1 MYRECHFLFYS
12 NMLLGYIFIYLYII
26 FYILNMKTSID
37 LPEELID
44 EAMRIS
50 GSKSKIEAIKRALKE
65 MIERERRLKLLNF
78 KGKVDLEI
86 DLDSSRNRV
95 DIL

>member
-1 MYRECHFLFYS
+1 
-12 NMLLGYIFIYLYII
+12 
-26 FYILNMKTSID
+26 MKTSID

-50 GSKSKIEAIKRALKE
+50 GSKSKIEAIKRALLE

-78 KGKVDLEI
+78 KGKIDLEI

-95 DIL
+95 III

>member
-1 MYRECHFLFYS
+1 
-12 NMLLGYIFIYLYII
+12 
-26 FYILNMKTSID
+26 MKTSID

-50 GSKSKIEAIKRALKE
+50 GSKSKIEAIKWALQE

-78 KGKVDLEI
+78 KGKIDLEI